1 MTLTALVIFGVIAG
15 LIVIVV
21 LAMWLLERRRQDR

>member
-1 MTLTALVIFGVIAG
+1 MTLTDLVIFGVIAG

>member
-1 MTLTALVIFGVIAG
+1 MTLTTLVIFGVIAG

>member
-1 MTLTALVIFGVIAG
+1 MTLTTLVVFGVIAG

>member
-1 MTLTALVIFGVIAG
+1 MTLTNLVIFGVIAG